1 MHDSAKPRIL
11 IMAGGTGGHV
21 FPGLAVALQL
31 REFGVAVSWLGT
43 KNGIESEIIPTHDIP
58 IELLNIEGIRGRGLA
73 ALMKAPLLLSQS
85 IRQAMK
91 IIDEIKPAAVL
102 GMGGFG
108 SGPGALAAWL
118 RDIPIII
125 HEQNAIAGTTN
136 RIISYFAKSILEGF
150 PGTIKGAYWSGNPV
164 RKEISGIK
172 APNFRLEG
180 RRGAVNLLVLGG
192 SRGAKTINEL
202 VPKALALIP
211 ENNRPKVIHQAGEQH
226 AGLTRAVYAALN
238 VECNVIP
245 FIHSMNEAYEWAD
258 FVICRAGALT
268 VAELSNVGLAA
279 IFIPFPFAIDDHQT
293 ANAKWIESLKG
304 AVVCKQSDLSQDK
317 LRDLIE
323 EFVESSD
330 KRLSM
335 ALAARSAARTR
346 ATEEICE
353 VCLGYLNV

>member
-1 MHDSAKPRIL
+1 MHDIVKPRIL

-73 ALMKAPLLLSQS
+73 ALIKAPLLLSQS

-136 RIISYFAKSILEGF
+136 RIISFFAKSILEGF

-164 RKEISGIK
+164 RKEILGIK
-172 APNFRLEG
+172 APKFVWRD
-180 RRGAVNLLVLGG
+180 V
-192 SRGAKTINEL
+192 
-202 VPKALALIP
+202 
-211 ENNRPKVIHQAGEQH
+211 QGESTF
-226 AGLTRAVYAALN
+226 LCW
-238 VECNVIP
+238 E
-245 FIHSMNEAYEWAD
+245 E
-258 FVICRAGALT
+258 AGA
-268 VAELSNVGLAA
+268 
-279 IFIPFPFAIDDHQT
+279 Q
-293 ANAKWIESLKG
+293 
-304 AVVCKQSDLSQDK
+304 KQ
-317 LRDLIE
+317 
-323 EFVESSD
+323 
-330 KRLSM
+330 
-335 ALAARSAARTR
+335 
-346 ATEEICE
+346 
-353 VCLGYLNV
+353 

>member
-1 MHDSAKPRIL
+1 MHEIVKPGIM

-21 FPGLAVALQL
+21 FPGLAVALEL
-31 REFGVAVSWLGT
+31 RELGVAVSWLGT
-43 KNGIESEIIPTHDIP
+43 RKGIESELIPAHDIP

-73 ALMKAPLLLSQS
+73 ALLKAPLFLSQS
-85 IRQAMK
+85 VRQAMK
-91 IIDEIKPAAVL
+91 IIDEFNPSAVL

-108 SGPGALAAWL
+108 SGPGAVAAWL
-118 RDIPIII
+118 KGVPIII

-150 PGTIKGAYWSGNPV
+150 PGTIKGAHWSGNPI
-164 RKEISGIK
+164 RKEISEIK
-172 APNFRLEG
+172 EPNFRFEG
-180 RRGAVNLLVLGG
+180 RQGPVNLLVLGG

-211 ENNRPKVIHQAGEQH
+211 QNNRPNVLHQTGKQH
-226 AGLTRAVYAALN
+226 AGLTRALYAAMN
-238 VECNVIP
+238 VECEVVP
-245 FIHSMNEAYEWAD
+245 FINAMDEAYKWAD

-268 VAELSNVGLAA
+268 VAELINVGLAA
-279 IFIPFPFAIDDHQT
+279 IFIPFPFAVDDHQT
-293 ANAKWIESLKG
+293 ANAQWVSSLGG
-304 AVVCKQSDLSQDK
+304 AVLCPQVDLSVDK

-323 EFVESSD
+323 QFVESSD

-335 ALAARSAARTR
+335 ALAARTAAKAR
-346 ATEEICE
+346 ATEEISK